1 MLAVESNGTLVA
13 ITVLSRDASGRARQV
28 LLRANRASAN
38 NDVSVRGTDLREVL
52 TNAFGIRSI
61 RSTLF
66 DVVANGREFR
76 FSGNG
81 FGHGV
86 GLCQVGALARVTAGE
101 TPRAVLMH
109 YYPGTSLTPSSRT
122 RQD

>member
-1 MLAVESNGTLVA
+1 M
-13 ITVLSRDASGRARQV
+13 
-28 LLRANRASAN
+28 
-38 NDVSVRGTDLREVL
+38 L
-52 TNAFGIRSI
+52 TNAFGSRAI

-76 FSGNG
+76 FSGSG

-109 YYPGTSLTPSSRT
+109 YYPGTSAHAVIAYTTRLTANLVLSSRWKRLL
-122 RQD
+122 RQS

>member
-1 MLAVESNGTLVA
+1 MRPGARALLA
-13 ITVLSRDASGRARQV
+13 ARG
-28 LLRANRASAN
+28 LCAN
-38 NDVSVRGTDLREVL
+38 NDVASRQRSAGSADECL
-52 TNAFGIRSI
+52 ASSI
-61 RSTLF
+61 RSTLL

-86 GLCQVGALARVTAGE
+86 GLRQAARRTRDGRE

-109 YYPGTSLTPSSRT
+109 YYPGTSLTPSSCT